1 MAGRPYSN
9 SEMKKIV
16 DYLVEHK
23 AYGQLRG
30 RKMWV
35 EFADS
40 KRVNRTWQSLK
51 EVFLKRILNNIQ
63 DPYFKLTTY
72 QIASFKRGYDVQ
84 AKISDRLHYVNVDT
98 DIDENT
104 GENVDKETSNGH
116 NNDNA
121 STVADH
127 RTSTETLVL
136 DNSCDCVE
144 DLPRAL
150 EEYEGEDSL
159 QMNTNKAQK
168 SDETSTKSKG
178 QALVQS
184 VIEDFHSDDEGSN
197 IESNKEQNSNNINAN
212 EASDL
217 ITSNNLKVTPNIANI
232 GENIDN
238 IDVITKEIT
247 TTILNTNKNQI
258 VLDGSNSDE
267 SNAEGDDNMARTDN
281 HSNLTNETS
290 LPNNPEGFHK
300 YKSKTNDGENNKT
313 KVDSVKKN
321 DRKRRACSQDVFIT
335 NSRKITSQLSMSDS
349 NLNKKAKIMEGGI
362 KFDILPNKTVSNSDI
377 IRNDVEVI
385 NPASKGQVE
394 NNSTTKK
401 NMPEI
406 ENPCLR
412 SISLYDEQLA
422 CTSSNY
428 EECNRDELIG
438 KRKRRNNN
446 RKYATRIID
455 ISSDSSGNSTED
467 EDDSSSRGRSNRP
480 SKRYI
485 KPKLARKMTRDDD
498 GLFLVRDKKKGGKS
512 SKTNGSNEEAES
524 RSSYWMLKYVEEK
537 KKADELAKV
546 VKDLQRGSCNTDAR
560 ATTSSYT
567 RPSTVQGRVS
577 NDNDHRF
584 DVPNVPEPK
593 CSSPAE
599 EIQPVKMIFKNGGVE
614 VVGPWTILNPLFD
627 QYMKKLKED
636 RDTENKKEE
645 QRASG
650 ENEAVITIG
659 NTSRQNEVA
668 GDRSK
673 ILEDEIFKEIQIRD
687 SEDTDDTDETEI
699 GQQVKGHIEEQKQ
712 RERDI
717 EEEQQ
722 GKGAI
727 EEQQQGK
734 ERIEEQQQGN
744 GDIEEQ
750 QQGTGDIEQQQG
762 KGDIEEQQQAKEDI
776 EQQQQQSKGKQR
788 KSTKA
793 RKNSE
798 QSTPLIRKKNKLSI
812 EKQAEPDTSNATPK
826 RKSTRASGKIA
837 NENTKAS
844 LDNVTIRKNTRRSN
858 SVSSTNVEE
867 DETEIRYKFPSPPPD
882 TRRQRTNN
890 SSTISQGVQTS
901 LENLSI
907 NEESTQGYLDT
918 DTSPII
924 TQRKKKRAK
933 TISRKVDTHYRLRKR
948 CKSPAESSS
957 DSNLSYFTARPP
969 HRADSHSSLSSR
981 IYKSES
987 YQQLMPTKSSS
998 PRRLDQIVECE
1009 NDFYA
1014 IENSIECTEINC
1026 NTKEG
1031 SSNISL
1037 PTSPVLSVVENISI
1051 SRSLIDDNNLNE
1063 SSVKETDTVIL
1074 NQLMSCGDD
1083 VSMPLMEQNLELDRR
1098 SENGSQSN
1106 YTINMAEN
1114 SVSDS
1119 FLNKICS
1126 VQLEDLKFSE
1136 SISAKLR
1143 DLLLESAKKL
1153 VTEIK
1158 TNKDKENT
1166 ESKFQ
1171 VSNFIPEKK
1180 RKRSSTPRR
1189 SERISNPISTDAVVE
1204 KEHRESCSKLNRE
1217 SCPPVICVRDN
1228 FDKEIPPDITETPA
1242 RKNGRGRKKKD
1253 IIKVK
1258 ITRPRSADS
1267 LKKISD
1273 DLYPTHFENNTPK
1286 DDIFTNNDTESGIFL
1301 QGLNDSMDLVHN
1313 HSETCLQDHECI
1325 DSVEAVSNPAIP
1337 TVLIDSESFTSDV
1350 LQNDSKINDDL
1361 MGLEFLGSN
1370 AQDGTDYMEAFKC
1383 SVSTTTVQHEV
1394 AAGNHTPNSIITEDL
1409 TGDSTP
1415 KSCKWY
1421 LLSEDETK
1429 TDFQVL
1435 PNYVETSPSYGAD
1448 LNQIFPLTC
1457 AIPNLSTIT
1466 EMSKD
1471 NEDTS
1476 PNILTHFAIPN

>member
-136 DNSCDCVE
+136 DNACDCVE

-150 EEYEGEDSL
+150 EEYE
-159 QMNTNKAQK
+159 
-168 SDETSTKSKG
+168 
-178 QALVQS
+178 
-184 VIEDFHSDDEGSN
+184 
-197 IESNKEQNSNNINAN
+197 
-212 EASDL
+212 
-217 ITSNNLKVTPNIANI
+217 
-232 GENIDN
+232 
-238 IDVITKEIT
+238 
-247 TTILNTNKNQI
+247 
-258 VLDGSNSDE
+258 
-267 SNAEGDDNMARTDN
+267 
-281 HSNLTNETS
+281 
-290 LPNNPEGFHK
+290 
-300 YKSKTNDGENNKT
+300 
-313 KVDSVKKN
+313 
-321 DRKRRACSQDVFIT
+321 
-335 NSRKITSQLSMSDS
+335 
-349 NLNKKAKIMEGGI
+349 
-362 KFDILPNKTVSNSDI
+362 
-377 IRNDVEVI
+377 
-385 NPASKGQVE
+385 
-394 NNSTTKK
+394 
-401 NMPEI
+401 
-406 ENPCLR
+406 
-412 SISLYDEQLA
+412 
-422 CTSSNY
+422 
-428 EECNRDELIG
+428 DELIG

-485 KPKLARKMTRDDD
+485 KPKLARRMTRDDD

-512 SKTNGSNEEAES
+512 SKTNG
-524 RSSYWMLKYVEEK
+524 
-537 KKADELAKV
+537 V
-546 VKDLQRGSCNTDAR
+546 VKDLQRGSCNTDAH
-560 ATTSSYT
+560 
-567 RPSTVQGRVS
+567 
-577 NDNDHRF
+577 HRF

-599 EIQPVKMIFKNGGVE
+599 EIQPVKMIFKNGSYRNLKY
-614 VVGPWTILNPLFD
+614 IFLN
-627 QYMKKLKED
+627 E
-636 RDTENKKEE
+636 
-645 QRASG
+645 
-650 ENEAVITIG
+650 IG
-659 NTSRQNEVA
+659 SVS
-668 GDRSK
+668 DRSK

-722 GKGAI
+722 GKGDI

-734 ERIEEQQQGN
+734 GRIEEQQQGN

-750 QQGTGDIEQQQG
+750 QQGTGDIEQQQD

-776 EQQQQQSKGKQR
+776 EQQQQQSKGKQ
-788 KSTKA
+788 
-793 RKNSE
+793 
-798 QSTPLIRKKNKLSI
+798 
-812 EKQAEPDTSNATPK
+812 
-826 RKSTRASGKIA
+826 
-837 NENTKAS
+837 
-844 LDNVTIRKNTRRSN
+844 
-858 SVSSTNVEE
+858 
-867 DETEIRYKFPSPPPD
+867 
-882 TRRQRTNN
+882 
-890 SSTISQGVQTS
+890 STISQGVQTS

-933 TISRKVDTHYRLRKR
+933 TISRKVDTNYRLRKR

-1350 LQNDSKINDDL
+1350 LQNDSKINGDL